1 MKFQLV
7 EKGEHTEE
15 FPITIV
21 CTNNLLSP
29 YPFIFAWGVLT
40 VHIQE
45 LVTRCMLLK
54 STMIK
59 LSGRVGTRNKW
70 KVRDM
75 QIGDRLGW
83 KQMDFPKY
91 KYDKV

>member
-1 MKFQLV
+1 
-7 EKGEHTEE
+7 
-15 FPITIV
+15 
-21 CTNNLLSP
+21 
-29 YPFIFAWGVLT
+29 
-40 VHIQE
+40 
-45 LVTRCMLLK
+45 
-54 STMIK
+54 MIK